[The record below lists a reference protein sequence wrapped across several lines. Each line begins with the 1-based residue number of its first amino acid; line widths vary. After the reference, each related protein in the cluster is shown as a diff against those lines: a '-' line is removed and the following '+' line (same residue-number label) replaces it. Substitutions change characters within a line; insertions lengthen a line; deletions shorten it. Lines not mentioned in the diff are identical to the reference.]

1 LPERAALFILI
12 SCDIRVWGLEVYIG
26 MGKGTPF
33 VRTRLGHKIHAK
45 LEYLF
50 PERRVFLKSDTDTR
64 FIRLRPTMQLIAYS
78 GSALLVAWAII
89 ATAIILMDS
98 IGSGNFREQAK
109 RDQSNYQARL
119 NELASQR
126 DSRAEEALA
135 AQNRFNA
142 ALTQISVMQSEL
154 LNSETHRRELETGIE
169 VIQST
174 LRGTMKDREAAR
186 SQVAVLQKQVT
197 SGDTGTSLASAS
209 GGVPMDFVTEAL
221 AKTAAE
227 RDKVVKDAQEAFLQ
241 ADRMAEQI
249 AVMKDQNDQIF
260 RQLEEAMTVTVAPLD
275 KMFRAAGMPTE
286 RIIEQVRRG
295 YSGQGGPLTPLSF
308 STRGEAASADTL
320 RANRLLNQMDRLNLY
335 RIAAQKAPFANP
347 VKAAFRFTSKFG
359 PRRDPKTGGRRMHKG
374 VDFAARSGTP
384 LYSTA
389 DGVVTHASWSSG
401 YGRLVKI
408 QHEFGIE
415 TRYAH
420 MSKLRAKVGQR
431 VSRGD
436 HIGDMGASGRVTGV
450 HLHYEIRVGGKAVN
464 PMIYIKAA
472 NDVF

>member
-1 LPERAALFILI
+1 
-12 SCDIRVWGLEVYIG
+12 
-26 MGKGTPF
+26 M
-33 VRTRLGHKIHAK
+33 RTRLGAK
-45 LEYLF
+45 TNLVLERYF

-64 FIRLRPTMQLIAYS
+64 FIRLRPRTQLIAYA
-78 GSALLVAWAII
+78 GGALLVAWAIV

-109 RDQSNYQARL
+109 RDQNNYQARL
-119 NELASQR
+119 NELSSQR
-126 DSRAEEALA
+126 DSRATEAVA

-142 ALTQISVMQSEL
+142 ALAQISVMQSEL

-186 SQVAVLQKQVT
+186 AQLADAKDQLNGGAGTVLA
-197 SGDTGTSLASAS
+197 DASAGAS
-209 GGVPMDFVTEAL
+209 MGFVAEAL

-227 RDKVVKDAQEAFLQ
+227 RDQVILDSQDALLAADEMAQQIVVMRE
-241 ADRMAEQI
+241 
-249 AVMKDQNDQIF
+249 QNDAIF
-260 RQLEEAMTVTVAPLD
+260 RQLEDAMTISVAPLD
-275 KMFRAAGMPTE
+275 KMFRAAGMPTD

-295 YSGQGGPLTPLSF
+295 YNGQGGPLTPLSF
-308 STRGEAASADTL
+308 STRGQEPTADTL
-320 RANRLLNQMDRLNLY
+320 RANRLLDQMDRLNLY
-335 RIAAQKAPFANP
+335 RIAAQKAPFAAP
-347 VKAAFRFTSKFG
+347 VKDAFRFTSKFG

-374 VDFAARSGTP
+374 VDFAAPNGTP
-384 LYSTA
+384 LYATA
-389 DGVVTHASWSSG
+389 DGVVTHAGWSSG

-420 MSKLRAKVGQR
+420 QSKIRVKVAQR
-431 VSRGD
+431 VSRGQR
-436 HIGDMGASGRVTGV
+436 IGDMGASGRVTGV
-450 HLHYEIRVGGKAVN
+450 HLHYEVRVGGKAVN

>member
-1 LPERAALFILI
+1 
-12 SCDIRVWGLEVYIG
+12 
-26 MGKGTPF
+26 M
-33 VRTRLGHKIHAK
+33 RTRLEQKINAK
-45 LEYLF
+45 LERMF

-64 FIRLRPTMQLIAYS
+64 FIRVRPMMQLVAFT
-78 GSALLVAWAII
+78 GSAMLVAWAIV

-109 RDQSNYQARL
+109 RDQRNYQARL
-119 NELASQR
+119 NEISSQR
-126 DSRAEEALA
+126 DSRAVEALA

-142 ALTQISVMQSEL
+142 ALAQISVMQSEL
-154 LNSETHRRELETGIE
+154 LNSETHRHELETGIE
-169 VIQST
+169 VIQLT
-174 LRGTMKDREAAR
+174 LRSTMKDREIAR
-186 SQVAVLQKQVT
+186 GQVAELQSQVD
-197 SGDTGTSLASAS
+197 SGEEGKSFAFA
-209 GGVPMDFVTEAL
+209 GGGAPMDFVAEAL

-227 RDKVVKDAQEAFLQ
+227 RDQVVRDAQDALLQ
-241 ADRMAEQI
+241 AEDMAQQI
-249 AVMKDQNDQIF
+249 ATMKDQNNQIF
-260 RQLEEAMTVTVAPLD
+260 RQLEEAMTVSVAPLA

-308 STRGEAASADTL
+308 STRGGEASADAL
-320 RANRLLNQMDRLNLY
+320 RANKLLNQMDRLNLY

-374 VDFAARSGTP
+374 VDFAAANGTP
-384 LYSTA
+384 LYATA
-389 DGVVTHASWSSG
+389 DGVVTHAGWSSG

-436 HIGDMGASGRVTGV
+436 RIGDMGASGRVTGV
-450 HLHYEIRVGGKAVN
+450 HLHYEVRVGSKAVN

>member
-1 LPERAALFILI
+1 MER
-12 SCDIRVWGLEVYIG
+12 
-26 MGKGTPF
+26 GTRF

-45 LEYLF
+45 MEKFF

-64 FIRLRPTMQLIAYS
+64 FIRLRPSMQLIAYS

-109 RDQSNYQARL
+109 RDQRNYQARL
-119 NELASQR
+119 NELSSQR

-154 LNSETHRRELETGIE
+154 LNSETRRRELETGIE

-174 LRGTMKDREAAR
+174 LRGTMKDREEAR
-186 SQVAVLQKQVT
+186 TQVAALEEQVN
-197 SGDTGTSLASAS
+197 SGNANTSLAAA
-209 GGVPMDFVTEAL
+209 GGGAPLDFVAEAL

-227 RDKVVKDAQEAFLQ
+227 RDQVVLDAQDALLQ
-241 ADRMAEQI
+241 ADQMALQI
-249 AVMKDQNDQIF
+249 ETMKDQNDQIF
-260 RQLEEAMTVTVAPLD
+260 RQLEEAMTVSVAPLD

-308 STRGEAASADTL
+308 STRGEEASGDAM
-320 RANRLLNQMDRLNLY
+320 RANRLLSQMDRLNLY

-347 VKAAFRFTSKFG
+347 VKNAFRFTSKFG

-374 VDFAARSGTP
+374 VDFAAPNGTP
-384 LYSTA
+384 LYATA

-436 HIGDMGASGRVTGV
+436 RIGDMGASGRVTGV
-450 HLHYEIRVGGKAVN
+450 HLHYEVRVGGKAVN

>member
-1 LPERAALFILI
+1 MR
-12 SCDIRVWGLEVYIG
+12 S
-26 MGKGTPF
+26 
-33 VRTRLGHKIHAK
+33 VRTRLGQKINAK
-45 LEYLF
+45 LERMF
-50 PERRVFLKSDTDTR
+50 PERRLFLKSDTDTR
-64 FIRLRPTMQLIAYS
+64 FIRVHPMMQLVAFT
-78 GSALLVAWAII
+78 GSAMLVAWAIV

-109 RDQSNYQARL
+109 RDQRNYQARL
-119 NELASQR
+119 NEISSQR
-126 DSRAEEALA
+126 DSRAIEALA

-142 ALTQISVMQSEL
+142 ALAQISVMHSEL

-169 VIQST
+169 VIQLT
-174 LRGTMKDREAAR
+174 LRGTMKDREIAR
-186 SQVAVLQKQVT
+186 GQVAELQSLLDRGEVVT
-197 SGDTGTSLASAS
+197 SFASA
-209 GGVPMDFVTEAL
+209 GGSAPMDFVAEAL
-221 AKTAAE
+221 AQTAAE
-227 RDKVVKDAQEAFLQ
+227 RDQVVRDAQDALLQ
-241 ADRMAEQI
+241 AEDMAQQI
-249 AVMKDQNDQIF
+249 KIMKDQNDQIF
-260 RQLEEAMTVTVAPLD
+260 RQLEEAMTVSVAPLD

-308 STRGEAASADTL
+308 STRGGEASADAL
-320 RANRLLNQMDRLNLY
+320 RANKLLNQMDRLNLY

-374 VDFAARSGTP
+374 VDFAAPNGTP
-384 LYSTA
+384 LYAAA
-389 DGVVTHASWSSG
+389 DGVVTYAGWSSG

-436 HIGDMGASGRVTGV
+436 RIGDMGASGRVTGV

>member
-1 LPERAALFILI
+1 LPERTALFILD
-12 SCDIRVWGLEVYIG
+12 SYDIRVWGLEVYIG

-174 LRGTMKDREAAR
+174 LRGMMKDREAAR

-260 RQLEEAMTVTVAPLD
+260 RQLEEAMTVSVAPLD